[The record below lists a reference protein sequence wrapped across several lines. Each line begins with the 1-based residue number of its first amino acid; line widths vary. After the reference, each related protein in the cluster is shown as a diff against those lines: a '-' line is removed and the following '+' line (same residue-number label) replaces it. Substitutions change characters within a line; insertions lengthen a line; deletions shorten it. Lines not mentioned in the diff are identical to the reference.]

1 MNSNFYK
8 QPSTQNNQ
16 IKEFKSNQ
24 HDQTFNSLDST
35 QQSVLEG
42 QNQQEMSKYQEMNQN
57 VLQNKKRVLLNP
69 RSNQDASRMSDHIHK
84 NYLQPFIA
92 SQSVSQNAS
101 QTHIQS
107 QYLQQSDQAEL
118 QDIPEESVEFIENEF
133 NIDFT

>member
-1 MNSNFYK
+1 M
-8 QPSTQNNQ
+8 
-16 IKEFKSNQ
+16 
-24 HDQTFNSLDST
+24 
-35 QQSVLEG
+35 LEG

-107 QYLQQSDQAEL
+107 QYLQKSDQAEL